1 MIWLQFLISAAVIV
15 AASMFLAR
23 YADAIALR
31 AGLGRMFI
39 GALLLSSVTSLPEIL
54 TTIQAFSQGVPN
66 LAAGNLVGSNMFNMA
81 LLALADLAG
90 RDRRVL
96 RSVAHRHA
104 LTGSLTLMMIALAI
118 FFLVADIDVQVGWV
132 GLDSIVLIL
141 AYIGGVRLLQV
152 QSRAV
157 AREQQDEVIPEGVP
171 PLGRAIIGFI
181 LAAAVLTVISPVLV
195 SSSSAI
201 AEVTGLGTS
210 FVGLTLVALVTSL
223 PEVVTTTQLVRDG
236 AEDMAVG
243 NLFGSNMFNMFAIGL
258 VDFFYLPGRFLGV
271 IESSFV
277 LVGMIGL
284 IMTALGLIGNLARI
298 ERRLWFIEID
308 ALLMLVLYFGGL
320 WLLYVRGITF

>member
-1 MIWLQFLISAAVIV
+1 
-15 AASMFLAR
+15 
-23 YADAIALR
+23 
-31 AGLGRMFI
+31 MFI

-141 AYIGGVRLLQV
+141 AYIGGVRLLQA

>member
-31 AGLGRMFI
+31 TGLGRMFI

-141 AYIGGVRLLQV
+141 AYIGGVRLLQA

-181 LAAAVLTVISPVLV
+181 LAAAVLTVISPMLV

>member
-141 AYIGGVRLLQV
+141 AYIGGVRLLQA

-181 LAAAVLTVISPVLV
+181 LAAAVLTVISPMLV

>member
-23 YADAIALR
+23 YDDAIALR
-31 AGLGRMFI
+31 TGLGRMFI

-141 AYIGGVRLLQV
+141 AYIGGVRLLQA

>member
-141 AYIGGVRLLQV
+141 AYIGGVRLLQA

>member
-1 MIWLQFLISAAVIV
+1 
-15 AASMFLAR
+15 
-23 YADAIALR
+23 
-31 AGLGRMFI
+31 MFI

>member
-31 AGLGRMFI
+31 TGLGRMFI
-39 GALLLSSVTSLPEIL
+39 GALLLSSVTSLPELL

-96 RSVAHRHA
+96 RSGAHRHA

-141 AYIGGVRLLQV
+141 AYIGGVRLLQA